1 MLPGLRERQS
11 HPRFM
16 TAMAVSVSLC
26 SEFDEDM
33 VASDGVSDPRQVFE
47 WYVVEGLA
55 RTIPEDGELRGLPGI
70 AKARQCLKEKTH
82 LSARRYL
89 KTPTTFGFH
98 GVYRTLARTIGI
110 ESAGRLGEV
119 GYDLLST
126 WAEEQDLEG
135 FHGTL
140 SGPGRKWRQ
149 MLIEAVKDG
158 LKKGAVDRQAGWTGW
173 EFFRDH
179 LAHHRVG
186 RREARV
192 IRDALTRPAKGH
204 RGEVF
209 RSLVYREGQRAWRT
223 DFSERKYHKFL
234 KMQCGPE
241 LKQLI
246 RTVGVYETFA
256 RLLQDAFD
264 DCLQQMSKTRSKT
277 KLSEMA
283 QLKGIQL
290 LADRLP
296 SLFEN
301 LIPLLEPYG
310 ESVRFIDQFG
320 TLGQGRSARL
330 WTEAILDHHVRIQRE
345 KPPNGKAPWFERFDD
360 GSYIIRPQYVREK
373 GGRHDNEYLHG
384 YRTPSLWS
392 FARDLRLVR

>member
-1 MLPGLRERQS
+1 
-11 HPRFM
+11 
-16 TAMAVSVSLC
+16 
-26 SEFDEDM
+26 
-33 VASDGVSDPRQVFE
+33 
-47 WYVVEGLA
+47 
-55 RTIPEDGELRGLPGI
+55 
-70 AKARQCLKEKTH
+70 
-82 LSARRYL
+82 
-89 KTPTTFGFH
+89 
-98 GVYRTLARTIGI
+98 
-110 ESAGRLGEV
+110 
-119 GYDLLST
+119 
-126 WAEEQDLEG
+126 
-135 FHGTL
+135 
-140 SGPGRKWRQ
+140 
-149 MLIEAVKDG
+149 
-158 LKKGAVDRQAGWTGW
+158 
-173 EFFRDH
+173 
-179 LAHHRVG
+179 
-186 RREARV
+186 
-192 IRDALTRPAKGH
+192 
-204 RGEVF
+204 
-209 RSLVYREGQRAWRT
+209 
-223 DFSERKYHKFL
+223 
-234 KMQCGPE
+234 MQCGPE